1 MNMKNKEMNSATRYR
16 ILLAC
21 ACAALLAA
29 CTDTLYEE
37 SGKVGGEQQGL
48 QFAFSTTEMGDELM
62 SIGAKGATRSGAA
75 AEADRFAEHRL
86 LGANPYGLKVH
97 RQPLPLVGI
106 HHGAVRADLAESEHS
121 LTRAGAN
128 EVVATDGTN
137 FHDSLTIW
145 GYTNSGTE
153 LFDQILLTKVRNWRN
168 SVEWPYNQGA
178 YMKFY
183 AVAPSLESIN
193 MSGSGPSE
201 NTPISYT
208 QPPILTY
215 TLPEKANELRDVLYG
230 ESDNIS
236 IAAGPEGTVT
246 TDPKSEHLGK
256 DNKFVR
262 LNFRHITTAIR
273 FSQGVIP
280 RRLTVKSI
288 TLSGVYAKGTYNPA
302 TDDPATG
309 TKGAWSGQDT
319 ERPYT
324 VNTTWVGTGN
334 TKSEN
339 AYIDGGMTLFM
350 IPQTVPSG
358 ASLSITLIDT
368 GNHDKEHTITCS
380 LAGDVWKKGYTVNYK
395 ITVGELEEG
404 YYFTAESKELEHS
417 NDPVTST
424 VDVHSYHLYTD
435 YSSGTG
441 VNAYRPV
448 KWIVDGYSTDA
459 TIDGNTVFALDKKPT
474 WLTDFHGVLDDT
486 QYAGG
491 NPATATFTVA
501 KQEHERSANH
511 GEVLYDNIG
520 VKSTVDL
527 STQNPDGS
535 AKGTTETANCYIV
548 NRIGTYRFP
557 LVYGNKTTGTSDTPY
572 SEAACFKDHT
582 GVTITFKLIEDQI
595 KAKNSSFGYEQ
606 IEGDKYQREEYYWD
620 GAAVASDG
628 GRFLRGTLLW
638 QDVWQDDGGLITRNT
653 VSAISS
659 GNYMQFSIG
668 KSYPGNA
675 VIALQAR
682 KRIGYYTK
690 SGDVYT
696 LDTSQGVSGYGVADT
711 WETLWTWHIWMT
723 DEVYKNDGT
732 SNGKEYDSFYIN
744 GSTADDSK
752 ADHIAQLKDKD
763 DNGTYEIL
771 PVNLGWVPD
780 NMNFGLYKPRKV
792 TVQLKQA
799 DGKGDAPE
807 TATVTITQHA
817 RQDLYTGTG
826 TVYQWGRPTAFPAVH
841 NIAGTKRKIYDIDG
855 NDITDQF
862 VLAQATHAG
871 DAIGQPFH
879 VLQTSGSSNTWFDV
893 SSADYTAN
901 AMWNST
907 KKTVY
912 DPCPPGFRV
921 PKASIFY
928 GFSLAEGT
936 TGSAKTVLS
945 DGTKLNIFPDA
956 TDGNG
961 VTQKSGATNKGGYFF
976 LKAGSNDR
984 YDPVVYMPATGEWHG
999 NKAVGTKLSDT
1010 SEQLNQPAGLYWTS
1024 DYHNNGN
1031 TQACGL
1037 WITPDR
1043 SSTSGTAD
1051 KPIIGF
1057 FDEATHKFNYYSS
1070 VRAIRPMKE

>member
-16 ILLAC
+16 LLLAC

-29 CTDTLYEE
+29 CTDTLYEG

-75 AEADRFAEHRL
+75 AEADRFAEHRV

-106 HHGAVRADLAESEHS
+106 HHGAVRAELAESEHL

-128 EVVATDGTN
+128 EVVATNGTN

-193 MSGSGPSE
+193 MLGSGPNES
-201 NTPISYT
+201 TPISYR

-280 RRLTVKSI
+280 SRLTVKSI

-302 TDDPATG
+302 TDDVATG
-309 TKGAWSGQDT
+309 TKGTWSGQDT
-319 ERPYT
+319 KRPYT
-324 VNTTWVGTGN
+324 VKTTWEGTGN

-339 AYIDGGMTLFM
+339 VYIDGGMTLFM
-350 IPQTVPSG
+350 IPQTLPSG

-368 GNHDKEHTITCS
+368 GNDDKEHTITCS

-424 VDVHSYHLYTD
+424 LDVHSYHLYTD

-448 KWIVDGYSTDA
+448 KWVIDPEGGYSTNGG
-459 TIDGNTVFALDKKPT
+459 TNFTTTKPT

-501 KQEHERSANH
+501 KQEYERSANH
-511 GEVLYDNIG
+511 ASVLFQNTQNQA
-520 VKSTVDL
+520 VNLDL
-527 STQNPDGS
+527 SWYYPY
-535 AKGTTETANCYIV
+535 AVGTSKEDHKYSEQTTANCYIV
-548 NRIGTYRFP
+548 HRGGTYTFP
-557 LVYGNKTTGTSDTPY
+557 LVYGNMRTDNPEQK
-572 SEAACFKDHT
+572 ACFKDHT
-582 GVTITFKLIEDQI
+582 GATITKRLIKDQI
-595 KAKNSSFGYEQ
+595 GAKRDGDLSHGTTEYLWENGVSGKG
-606 IEGDKYQREEYYWD
+606 IESTLR
-620 GAAVASDG
+620 AV
-628 GRFLRGTLLW
+628 LLW
-638 QDVWQDDGGLITRNT
+638 QDVNGLISSIGCTST
-653 VSAISS
+653 AIS
-659 GNYMQFSIG
+659 FTIG
-668 KSYPGNA
+668 QSTPGNA

-682 KRIGYYTK
+682 KVTYPVAYE
-690 SGDVYT
+690 S
-696 LDTSQGVSGYGVADT
+696 LTSTSVSTYGE

-723 DEVYKNDGT
+723 DEVYKNDGL
-732 SNGKEYDSFYIN
+732 SNGEEYDSFYIN
-744 GSTADDSK
+744 GLTADN
-752 ADHIAQLKDKD
+752 DHIAQLKNSSGGDVAK
-763 DNGTYEIL
+763 IL

-780 NMNFGLYKPRKV
+780 NMNFGLYKQRS
-792 TVQLKQA
+792 VQVKLKQA
-799 DGKGDAPE
+799 DGKDDARE

-817 RQDLYTGTG
+817 RQNLYTGTG

-841 NIAGTKRKIYDIDG
+841 KIDGTNRTIYDIDG
-855 NDITDQF
+855 NDITDRF

-871 DAIGQPFH
+871 DGVGQPFH
-879 VLQTSGSSNTWFDV
+879 ILQTTGSPNTWFDV

-921 PKASIFY
+921 PPASIFY
-928 GFSLAEGT
+928 GFST
-936 TGSAKTVLS
+936 KSGSNGNDKTIVTVTAS
-945 DGTKLNIFPDA
+945 DMLNIWPD
-956 TDGNG
+956 TPDGNG

-976 LKAGSNDR
+976 LKPGSDNR

-1024 DYHNNGN
+1024 DYHDNGN

>member
-1 MNMKNKEMNSATRYR
+1 MNMKNKEMNSAARYR
-16 ILLAC
+16 LLLAC

-29 CTDTLYEE
+29 CTDTLYEG

-86 LGANPYGLKVH
+86 VGANPYGLKVH

-128 EVVATDGTN
+128 EVVATNGTN

-153 LFDQILLTKVRNWRN
+153 LFNQILLTKVRNWRN

-193 MSGSGPSE
+193 MSGSGPDES
-201 NTPISYT
+201 TPISYR

-256 DNKFVR
+256 DNKFVN

-280 RRLTVKSI
+280 SRLTVKSI

-302 TDDPATG
+302 TDDVATG

-319 ERPYT
+319 KRPYT

-334 TKSEN
+334 TKSVN
-339 AYIDGGMTLFM
+339 VYIDGGMTLFM
-350 IPQTVPSG
+350 IPQTLPSG
-358 ASLSITLIDT
+358 ARLSISLIDT
-368 GNHDKEHTITCS
+368 NNGNKEHTITCS

-424 VDVHSYHLYTD
+424 LDVHSYHLYTD

-448 KWIVDGYSTDA
+448 NWVIDPEGGYSTNGG
-459 TIDGNTVFALDKKPT
+459 TSFTTTKPT

-501 KQEHERSANH
+501 KQEYERSANH
-511 GEVLYDNIG
+511 ASVLFQNTQNQA
-520 VKSTVDL
+520 VNLDL
-527 STQNPDGS
+527 SLYYPYAVGESKEDHKYSEQT
-535 AKGTTETANCYIV
+535 TANCYIV
-548 NRIGTYRFP
+548 HRGGTYTFP
-557 LVYGNKTTGTSDTPY
+557 LVYGNKTSNGA
-572 SEAACFKDHT
+572 EAACFKDHT
-582 GVTITFKLIEDQI
+582 GATIAYKNIKDQI
-595 KAKNSSFGYEQ
+595 KAKSETNNGNGTYS
-606 IEGDKYQREEYYWD
+606 RYYWT
-620 GAAVASDG
+620 AAANATKGVPSC
-628 GRFLRGTLLW
+628 LRAVVLW
-638 QDVWQDDGGLITRNT
+638 QDVKGLISSVGNT
-653 VSAISS
+653 SDAIT
-659 GNYMQFSIG
+659 FTIG
-668 KSYPGNA
+668 QSTPGNA
-675 VIALQAR
+675 VIALQA
-682 KRIGYYTK
+682 KYLTYTDWN
-690 SGDVYT
+690 GEGAVAGLVNDDV
-696 LDTSQGVSGYGVADT
+696 
-711 WETLWTWHIWMT
+711 WHTLWTWHIWMT
-723 DEVYKNDGT
+723 DEVYKNDGSSDEKT
-732 SNGKEYDSFYIN
+732 YDSFYIN
-744 GSTADDSK
+744 GSTADNLQS
-752 ADHIAQLKDKD
+752 DHLAQLKNSSGGDVAK
-763 DNGTYEIL
+763 IL

-780 NMNFGLYKPRKV
+780 SMNFGLYKQRS
-792 TVQLKQA
+792 VQVKLKQA
-799 DGKGDAPE
+799 DGKGDARE
-807 TATVTITQHA
+807 RATVTITQHA

-826 TVYQWGRPTAFPAVH
+826 TVYQWGRPTAFPAVRK
-841 NIAGTKRKIYDIDG
+841 IDGTNRKIYDIDG

-871 DAIGQPFH
+871 DGVGQPFH
-879 VLQTSGSSNTWFDV
+879 ILQTTGSPNTWFDV
-893 SSADYTAN
+893 SSADYDN
-901 AMWNST
+901 AMWNEDA
-907 KKTVY
+907 KTVY

-928 GFSLAEGT
+928 GFST
-936 TGSAKTVLS
+936 KSGSNGNDKTIVTVTES
-945 DGTKLNIFPDA
+945 DMLNIWPD
-956 TDGNG
+956 TPDGNG

>member
-1 MNMKNKEMNSATRYR
+1 MNMKNEEMNSGARYR
-16 ILLAC
+16 ILLAYV
-21 ACAALLAA
+21 CAALLAA
-29 CTDTLYEE
+29 CTDTLYEG

-62 SIGAKGATRSGAA
+62 SIGAKGATRSDAA

-86 LGANPYGLKVH
+86 VGANPYGLKVH

-106 HHGAVRADLAESEHS
+106 HHGAVRAELAESEHS

-145 GYTNSGTE
+145 GYTNSGTK

-193 MSGSGPSE
+193 MSASGANES
-201 NTPISYT
+201 TPISYT
-208 QPPILTY
+208 QVPILTY
-215 TLPEKANELRDVLYG
+215 TLPEKASELRDILYG
-230 ESDNIS
+230 ESDNIA
-236 IAAGPEGTVT
+236 IADGPEGTVT

-262 LNFRHITTAIR
+262 LNFRHVTTAIR

-280 RRLTVKSI
+280 SNLTVKSI
-288 TLSGVYAKGTYNPA
+288 TLSGVNAKGTYNPA

-309 TKGAWSGQDT
+309 TKGLWNGQST
-319 ERPYT
+319 PKSYT
-324 VNTTWVGTGN
+324 VDRPANISDGVN
-334 TKSEN
+334 V
-339 AYIDGGMTLFM
+339 YIDGGMTLFM
-350 IPQTVPSG
+350 IPQTLPSG

-368 GNHDKEHTITCS
+368 GNDDKEHTITCS

-424 VDVHSYHLYTD
+424 LDVHSYHLYTD

-448 KWIVDGYSTDA
+448 KWVIDPDGGYSTDGG
-459 TIDGNTVFALDKKPT
+459 TSFTTTKPT
-474 WLTDFHGVLDDT
+474 WLTDFHGVLDGT

-511 GEVLYDNIG
+511 EAVLFQN
-520 VKSTVDL
+520 
-527 STQNPDGS
+527 TQNPAVNLDLS
-535 AKGTTETANCYIV
+535 QQTTANCYIV
-548 NRIGTYRFP
+548 HRGGTYTFP
-557 LVYGNKTTGTSDTPY
+557 LVYGNKSKDGA
-572 SEAACFKDHT
+572 EAACFKDHT
-582 GVTITFKLIEDQI
+582 GATIAKRLI
-595 KAKNSSFGYEQ
+595 KEQ
-606 IEGDKYQREEYYWD
+606 IQDKSETDNGNGTYSRYYWTASANATK
-620 GAAVASDG
+620 GVPQCLRAVV
-628 GRFLRGTLLW
+628 LW
-638 QDVWQDDGGLITRNT
+638 QDVKGLISSVGNT
-653 VSAISS
+653 SDAIT
-659 GNYMQFSIG
+659 FTIG
-668 KSYPGNA
+668 QSTPGNA
-675 VIALQAR
+675 VIALQA
-682 KRIGYYTK
+682 KYLTYTNWN
-690 SGDVYT
+690 GEGAVAGLVDDDV
-696 LDTSQGVSGYGVADT
+696 
-711 WETLWTWHIWMT
+711 WHTLWTWHIWMT
-723 DEVYKNDGT
+723 DEVYKNDGSSDEKT
-732 SNGKEYDSFYIN
+732 YDSFYIN
-744 GSTADDSK
+744 GSTADSLK
-752 ADHIAQLKDKD
+752 ADHIAQLYQPD
-763 DNGTYEIL
+763 GTTEVAKIL

-780 NMNFGLYKPRKV
+780 NMNFGLYKQRS
-792 TVQLKQA
+792 VQVKLKQTA
-799 DGKGDAPE
+799 GKGDARA

-826 TVYQWGRPTAFPAVH
+826 TVYQWGRPTALPAVR
-841 NIAGTKRKIYDIDG
+841 NIAGTKRTIYDIDG

-862 VLAQATHAG
+862 VLAQATNAG
-871 DAIGQPFH
+871 DGIGQPFH
-879 VLQTSGSSNTWFDV
+879 VLQTTGNANTWFDV
-893 SSADYTAN
+893 SSADYVTAN
-901 AMWNST
+901 AMWNADS
-907 KKTVY
+907 KTVY

-928 GFSLAEGT
+928 GFST
-936 TGSAKTVLS
+936 KSGSNGSDKTIVTVTES
-945 DGTKLNIFPDA
+945 DTLNIWPD
-956 TDGNG
+956 TPDGNG

-984 YDPVVYMPATGEWHG
+984 YAPVVYMPATGEWHG

-1057 FDEATHKFNYYSS
+1057 FDESGHKVNYYSS

>member
-1 MNMKNKEMNSATRYR
+1 MNMKNEEMNSAARYR

-29 CTDTLYEE
+29 CTDTLYEG

-62 SIGAKGATRSGAA
+62 NIGAKGATRSGAA

-106 HHGAVRADLAESEHS
+106 HHGAVRTELAESEHL

-145 GYTNSGTE
+145 GYTNSGTK

-193 MSGSGPSE
+193 MLGSGPNES
-201 NTPISYT
+201 TPISYR

-256 DNKFVR
+256 DNKFVN

-280 RRLTVKSI
+280 SRLTVKSI
-288 TLSGVYAKGTYNPA
+288 TLSGVNAKGTYNPA
-302 TDDPATG
+302 TDDVATG

-339 AYIDGGMTLFM
+339 VYIDGGMTLFM

-368 GNHDKEHTITCS
+368 NNGNKEHTITCS

-448 KWIVDGYSTDA
+448 KWVIDPDGGYSTNGG
-459 TIDGNTVFALDKKPT
+459 TNFTTTKPT

-501 KQEHERSANH
+501 KQEYERNANH
-511 GEVLYDNIG
+511 ESVLFQNTQNQA
-520 VKSTVDL
+520 VNLDL
-527 STQNPDGS
+527 SLYYPY
-535 AKGTTETANCYIV
+535 AVGTSKEAHKYSQQTTANCYIV
-548 NRIGTYRFP
+548 HRGGTYTFP
-557 LVYGNKTTGTSDTPY
+557 LVYGNKTSNGA
-572 SEAACFKDHT
+572 EAACFKDHT
-582 GVTITFKLIEDQI
+582 GATIAYKNIEDQI
-595 KAKNSSFGYEQ
+595 KAKSETNNGNGTYS
-606 IEGDKYQREEYYWD
+606 RYYWT
-620 GAAVASDG
+620 AAANATKGVPSC
-628 GRFLRGTLLW
+628 LRAVVLW
-638 QDVWQDDGGLITRNT
+638 QDVKGLISSVGTT
-653 VSAISS
+653 SDAIT
-659 GNYMQFSIG
+659 FTIG
-668 KSYPGNA
+668 QSTPGNA
-675 VIALQAR
+675 VIALQA
-682 KRIGYYTK
+682 KYLTYTDWN
-690 SGDVYT
+690 GEGAVAGLVNDDV
-696 LDTSQGVSGYGVADT
+696 
-711 WETLWTWHIWMT
+711 WHTLWTWHIWMT
-723 DEVYKNDGT
+723 DEVYKNDGSSDEKT
-732 SNGKEYDSFYIN
+732 YDSFYIN
-744 GSTADDSK
+744 GSTADNLQS
-752 ADHIAQLKDKD
+752 DHIAQLKNSSGGDVDK
-763 DNGTYEIL
+763 IL

-780 NMNFGLYKPRKV
+780 NMKFGLYKQRS
-792 TVQLKQA
+792 VQVKLKQTA
-799 DGKGDAPE
+799 GKGDARK

-862 VLAQATHAG
+862 VLALATHAG

-961 VTQKSGATNKGGYFF
+961 VTQKSGQTNKGGYFF
-976 LKAGSNDR
+976 LKAGSNNR

>member
-1 MNMKNKEMNSATRYR
+1 MNMKNEEMNSAARYR

-29 CTDTLYEE
+29 CTDTLYEG

-106 HHGAVRADLAESEHS
+106 HRGAVRTELAESEHS

-153 LFDQILLTKVRNWRN
+153 LFNQILLTKVRNWRN

-193 MSGSGPSE
+193 MSGSGPDES
-201 NTPISYT
+201 TPISYT

-256 DNKFVR
+256 DNKFVK

-280 RRLTVKSI
+280 SRLTVKSI

-302 TDDPATG
+302 TDDVATG

-339 AYIDGGMTLFM
+339 VYIDGGMTLFM
-350 IPQTVPSG
+350 IPQTLPSG
-358 ASLSITLIDT
+358 ARLSITLIDT
-368 GNHDKEHTITCS
+368 GNDDKEHTITCS

-424 VDVHSYHLYTD
+424 LDVHSYHLYTD

-448 KWIVDGYSTDA
+448 KWVIDPDGGYSTDGG
-459 TIDGNTVFALDKKPT
+459 TSFTTTKPT

-511 GEVLYDNIG
+511 ESVLFQNTQNQA
-520 VKSTVDL
+520 VNLDL
-527 STQNPDGS
+527 SWYYPY
-535 AKGTTETANCYIV
+535 AVGTSKDDHKYSEQTTANCYIV
-548 NRIGTYRFP
+548 HRGGTYTFP
-557 LVYGNKTTGTSDTPY
+557 LVYGNMRTDNPEQK
-572 SEAACFKDHT
+572 ACFKDHT
-582 GVTITFKLIEDQI
+582 GATITKRLIKDQI
-595 KAKNSSFGYEQ
+595 GAKRDGDLSHGTTEYLWENGVSGKG
-606 IEGDKYQREEYYWD
+606 IESTLR
-620 GAAVASDG
+620 AV
-628 GRFLRGTLLW
+628 LLW
-638 QDVWQDDGGLITRNT
+638 QDVNGLISSIGCTST
-653 VSAISS
+653 AIS
-659 GNYMQFSIG
+659 FTIG
-668 KSYPGNA
+668 QSTPGNA

-682 KRIGYYTK
+682 KVTYPVAYE
-690 SGDVYT
+690 S
-696 LDTSQGVSGYGVADT
+696 LTSTSVSTYGE

-732 SNGKEYDSFYIN
+732 SNGEEYDSFYIN
-744 GSTADDSK
+744 GLTADN
-752 ADHIAQLKDKD
+752 DHIAQLKNSSGGDVAK
-763 DNGTYEIL
+763 IL

-780 NMNFGLYKPRKV
+780 NMNFGLYKQRS
-792 TVQLKQA
+792 VQVKLKQA
-799 DGKGDAPE
+799 DGKGDARE
-807 TATVTITQHA
+807 RATVTITQHA

-826 TVYQWGRPTAFPAVH
+826 TVYQWGRPTAFPAVCK
-841 NIAGTKRKIYDIDG
+841 IDGTNRTRTIYDIDG
-855 NDITDQF
+855 NDITERF
-862 VLAQATHAG
+862 EIALASSPG
-871 DAIGQPFH
+871 DAISKPFNA
-879 VLQTSGSSNTWFDV
+879 LRLEGNANSWFDV
-893 SSADYTAN
+893 SSADYATAN
-901 AMWNST
+901 AMWNADS
-907 KKTVY
+907 KTVY

-921 PKASIFY
+921 PKTSIFY
-928 GFSLAEGT
+928 GFSKTGT
-936 TGSAKTVLS
+936 TVENDGSQ
-945 DGTKLNIFPDA
+945 LNMYKE
-956 TDGNG
+956 TDDLNG
-961 VTQKSGATNKGGYFF
+961 VTQRNGAQRKGGYFY
-976 LKAGSNDR
+976 LKANEGRR
-984 YDPVVYMPATGEWHG
+984 YGVDDGVVGGVVYMPATGEWMA
-999 NKAVGTKLSDT
+999 NKTVGDKLSGQQT
-1010 SEQLNQPAGLYWTS
+1010 NQTYGLYWTS
-1024 DYHNNGN
+1024 DYKSGGSLG
-1031 TQACGL
+1031 CGL
-1037 WITPDR
+1037 WITPQI
-1043 SSTSGTAD
+1043 SATGGAKD
-1051 KPIIGF
+1051 KPILGF
-1057 FDEATHKFNYYSS
+1057 FDGTAGDGYISS
-1070 VRAIRPMKE
+1070 NNHINGLRAIRPMKE

>member
-1 MNMKNKEMNSATRYR
+1 MNMKNKEMNSGARYR

-21 ACAALLAA
+21 VCAALLAA
-29 CTDTLYEE
+29 CTDTLYEG

-86 LGANPYGLKVH
+86 VGANPYGLKVH

-106 HHGAVRADLAESEHS
+106 HHGAVRADLAESEHL

-201 NTPISYT
+201 STPISYT

-256 DNKFVR
+256 DNKFVN

-280 RRLTVKSI
+280 SRLTVKSI
-288 TLSGVYAKGTYNPA
+288 TLRGVNAKGTYNPA
-302 TDDPATG
+302 TDDVATG

-319 ERPYT
+319 KRPYT

-339 AYIDGGMTLFM
+339 VYIDGGMTLFM
-350 IPQTVPSG
+350 IPQTLPSE
-358 ASLSITLIDT
+358 ASLSITLIDI
-368 GNHDKEHTITCS
+368 GNDDKEHTITCS
-380 LAGDVWKKGYTVNYK
+380 LMGDVWKKGYTVNYK

-404 YYFTAESKELEHS
+404 YYLTTENATNLEHS

-448 KWIVDGYSTDA
+448 KWVIDGYSTDA
-459 TIDGNTVFALDKKPT
+459 TIDEHTVFALDKKPT
-474 WLTDFHGVLDDT
+474 WLTDFRGVLDGT

-511 GEVLYDNIG
+511 EAVLYQN
-520 VKSTVDL
+520 TQNQAVDL
-527 STQNPDGS
+527 DLSWYYPYAVGASKESYKYSEQT
-535 AKGTTETANCYIV
+535 TANCYIV
-548 NRIGTYRFP
+548 HRGGTYTFP
-557 LVYGNKTTGTSDTPY
+557 LVYGNMRTDNPEQK
-572 SEAACFKDHT
+572 ACFKDHT
-582 GVTITFKLIEDQI
+582 GATITKRLIKDQI
-595 KAKNSSFGYEQ
+595 GAKR
-606 IEGDKYQREEYYWD
+606 EGDPSHGTTEYLWEN
-620 GAAVASDG
+620 GVSGKGIESTLRAV
-628 GRFLRGTLLW
+628 LLW
-638 QDVWQDDGGLITRNT
+638 QDVNGLISSIGCTST
-653 VSAISS
+653 AIS
-659 GNYMQFSIG
+659 FTIG
-668 KSYPGNA
+668 QSTPGNA

-682 KRIGYYTK
+682 KVTYPVAYE
-690 SGDVYT
+690 S
-696 LDTSQGVSGYGVADT
+696 LTSTSVSTYGE

-723 DEVYKNDGT
+723 DEVYWNDGS
-732 SNGKEYDSFYIN
+732 SNEKTYDSFYIN

-752 ADHIAQLKDKD
+752 AHHIAQLKDG
-763 DNGTYEIL
+763 NRTYEIL

-792 TVQLKQA
+792 TVRLKQA
-799 DGKGDAPE
+799 DGKGDARE

-826 TVYQWGRPTAFPAVH
+826 TVYQWGRPTAFPATRT
-841 NIAGTKRKIYDIDG
+841 ITGAKRTIYDIAG
-855 NDITDQF
+855 NDITERF
-862 VLAQATHAG
+862 EIALASSPG
-871 DAIGQPFH
+871 DAISKPFNG
-879 VLQTSGSSNTWFDV
+879 LQLEGNANSWFD
-893 SSADYTAN
+893 SSDADYASY

-907 KKTVY
+907 EKTVY
-912 DPCPPGFRV
+912 DPCPLGFRV
-921 PKASIFY
+921 PPASIFY
-928 GFSLAEGT
+928 GFSKKTGN
-936 TGSAKTVLS
+936 TGSAKTIVS
-945 DGTKLNIFPDA
+945 GSGDEAGKMNMYQDVDDLN
-956 TDGNG
+956 GMMQRNG
-961 VTQKSGATNKGGYFF
+961 AQSKGGYFY
-976 LKAGSNDR
+976 LEADETRR
-984 YDPVVYMPATGEWHG
+984 YGVDDGVVGGVVYMPATGEFMA
-999 NKAVGTKLSDT
+999 NKAVGDKIGATDR
-1010 SEQLNQPAGLYWTS
+1010 QANQTYGLYWTS
-1024 DYHNNGN
+1024 DYFSGN
-1031 TQACGL
+1031 SLGCGL
-1037 WITPDR
+1037 WITPDY
-1043 SSTSGTAD
+1043 SATGGTTA
-1051 KPIIGF
+1051 KPVLGF
-1057 FDEATHKFNYYSS
+1057 FDEAGHKSTNNYYNAL
-1070 VRAIRPMKE
+1070 RAIRPMKE

>member
-1 MNMKNKEMNSATRYR
+1 MNMKNEEMNSATRYR

-29 CTDTLYEE
+29 CTDTLYEG

-62 SIGAKGATRSGAA
+62 NIGAKGATRSGAA

-86 LGANPYGLKVH
+86 VGANPYGLKVH

-106 HHGAVRADLAESEHS
+106 HHGAVRAELAESEHS

-145 GYTNSGTE
+145 GYTNSGTK

-193 MSGSGPSE
+193 MLGSGPNES
-201 NTPISYT
+201 TPISYR

-256 DNKFVR
+256 DNKFVN

-280 RRLTVKSI
+280 NRLTVKSI

-302 TDDPATG
+302 TDDVATG

-324 VNTTWVGTGN
+324 VNTTWEGTGN

-339 AYIDGGMTLFM
+339 VYIDGGMTLFM
-350 IPQTVPSG
+350 IPQTLPSG

-368 GNHDKEHTITCS
+368 GNDDKEHTITCS

-404 YYFTAESKELEHS
+404 YYLTTENATDLEHS

-448 KWIVDGYSTDA
+448 NWVIDPDGGYSTDGG
-459 TIDGNTVFALDKKPT
+459 TSFTTTKPT

-511 GEVLYDNIG
+511 EAVLYQNTQNQA
-520 VKSTVDL
+520 VNLDL
-527 STQNPDGS
+527 SWYYPY
-535 AKGTTETANCYIV
+535 AVGTSKESYKYSEQTTANCYIV
-548 NRIGTYRFP
+548 HRGGTYTFP
-557 LVYGNKTTGTSDTPY
+557 LVYGNKSSDGA
-572 SEAACFKDHT
+572 EASCFKDHT
-582 GVTITFKLIEDQI
+582 GATIAYKNIKDQI
-595 KAKNSSFGYEQ
+595 EAKSETNNGNGTKS
-606 IEGDKYQREEYYWD
+606 RYYWT
-620 GAAVASDG
+620 AAANATKGVPSC
-628 GRFLRGTLLW
+628 LRAVVLW
-638 QDVWQDDGGLITRNT
+638 QDVNGLISS
-653 VSAISS
+653 VSTTSDDIT
-659 GNYMQFSIG
+659 FTIG
-668 KSYPGNA
+668 QSTPGNA
-675 VIALQAR
+675 VIALQA
-682 KRIGYYTK
+682 KYLTYTNWN
-690 SGDVYT
+690 GEGAVAGLVNDDV
-696 LDTSQGVSGYGVADT
+696 
-711 WETLWTWHIWMT
+711 WHTLWTWHIWMT
-723 DEVYKNDGT
+723 DEVYKNDGLSDEKT
-732 SNGKEYDSFYIN
+732 YDSFYIN
-744 GSTADDSK
+744 GSTADNLQ
-752 ADHIAQLKDKD
+752 ADHIAQLKDG
-763 DNGTYEIL
+763 NHTYKIL

-792 TVQLKQA
+792 TVRLKQA
-799 DGKGDAPE
+799 DGKDDVRK

-826 TVYQWGRPTAFPAVH
+826 TVYQWGRPTALPATRT
-841 NIAGTKRKIYDIDG
+841 ITGAKRTIYDIDG
-855 NDITDQF
+855 NDITERF
-862 VLAQATHAG
+862 EIALASSPG
-871 DAIGQPFH
+871 DAISKPFNG
-879 VLQTSGSSNTWFDV
+879 LQLEGNANSWFD
-893 SSADYTAN
+893 SSDADYSN

-921 PKASIFY
+921 PPASIFY
-928 GFSLAEGT
+928 GFSKKTGN
-936 TGSAKTVLS
+936 TGSAKTIVS
-945 DGTKLNIFPDA
+945 GSGDEAGKMNMYQDVDDLNGM
-956 TDGNG
+956 TQRNG
-961 VTQKSGATNKGGYFF
+961 AQSKGGYFY
-976 LKAGSNDR
+976 LKADETLR
-984 YDPVVYMPATGEWHG
+984 YGVDDGVVGGVVYLPATGEFMA
-999 NKAVGTKLSDT
+999 NKAVGDKIGATDR
-1010 SEQLNQPAGLYWTS
+1010 QANQTYGLYWTS
-1024 DYHNNGN
+1024 DYSSGN
-1031 TQACGL
+1031 SLGCGL
-1037 WITPDR
+1037 WITPDY
-1043 SSTSGTAD
+1043 SATGGTTA
-1051 KPIIGF
+1051 KPVLGF
-1057 FDEATHKFNYYSS
+1057 FDEAGHKSTNNYYNAL
-1070 VRAIRPMKE
+1070 RAIRPMKE

>member
-1 MNMKNKEMNSATRYR
+1 MNMKNEEMNSAARYR

-29 CTDTLYEE
+29 CTDTLYEG

-62 SIGAKGATRSGAA
+62 NIGAKGATRSGAA

-86 LGANPYGLKVH
+86 EGYNPYGLKVH

-106 HHGAVRADLAESEHS
+106 HRGAVRAELAESEHL

-128 EVVATDGTN
+128 EVVATNGTN

-193 MSGSGPSE
+193 MLGSGPDES
-201 NTPISYT
+201 TPISYR

-280 RRLTVKSI
+280 SRLTVKSI

-319 ERPYT
+319 KRPYT

-339 AYIDGGMTLFM
+339 VYIDGGMTLFM

-368 GNHDKEHTITCS
+368 NNGNKEHTITCS

-435 YSSGTG
+435 YSSGAP

-448 KWIVDGYSTDA
+448 KWVIDPDGGYSTDGG
-459 TIDGNTVFALDKKPT
+459 TSFTTTKPT
-474 WLTDFHGVLDDT
+474 WLTDFHGVREGTDT
-486 QYAGG
+486 EFAGG

-501 KQEHERSANH
+501 KQEYERSAEH
-511 GEVLYDNIG
+511 TTVLFNNQKVDGNDP
-520 VKSTVDL
+520 VDL
-527 STQNPDGS
+527 SLYYPDKTSHSLG
-535 AKGTTETANCYIV
+535 TANCYVV
-548 NRIGTYRFP
+548 NRSATTYKFP
-557 LVYGNKTTGTSDTPY
+557 LVYGNKTSDGT
-572 SEAACFKDHT
+572 EAACFKDHT
-582 GVTITFKLIEDQI
+582 GATITKKLIKDQLG
-595 KAKNSSFGYEQ
+595 AKRDGDDSHGTTEYLWENGVSGKG
-606 IEGDKYQREEYYWD
+606 IEPTMR
-620 GAAVASDG
+620 AV
-628 GRFLRGTLLW
+628 LLW
-638 QDVWQDDGGLITRNT
+638 QDVNGLISSVGCTST
-653 VSAISS
+653 AIS
-659 GNYMQFSIG
+659 FTIG
-668 KSYPGNA
+668 QSTPGNA

-682 KRIGYYTK
+682 KVTYPVAYE
-690 SGDVYT
+690 S
-696 LDTSQGVSGYGVADT
+696 LTSTSVSTYGE

-723 DEVYKNDGT
+723 DEVYKNDGLLDEKT
-732 SNGKEYDSFYIN
+732 YDSFYIN
-744 GSTADDSK
+744 GLTADNLH
-752 ADHIAQLKDKD
+752 HIAQLYQS
-763 DNGTYEIL
+763 NGTTEVAKIL

-780 NMNFGLYKPRKV
+780 NMTFGLYKPRKV

-799 DGKGDAPE
+799 DGKGDARA

-817 RQDLYTGTG
+817 RQNLYTGTG

-855 NDITDQF
+855 NDITDRF

-879 VLQTSGSSNTWFDV
+879 VLQTTGSPNTWFDV

-936 TGSAKTVLS
+936 TGSMKTEVS

-961 VTQKSGATNKGGYFF
+961 VTQKSGQTNKGGYFF
-976 LKAGSNDR
+976 LKAGDNNR

-1057 FDEATHKFNYYSS
+1057 FDDDGHKFNYYSS

>member
-1 MNMKNKEMNSATRYR
+1 MNMKNKEMNSGARYR

-21 ACAALLAA
+21 VCAALLAA
-29 CTDTLYEE
+29 CTDTLYEG

-86 LGANPYGLKVH
+86 VGANPYGLKVH

-106 HHGAVRADLAESEHS
+106 HHGAVRADLAESEHL

-201 NTPISYT
+201 STPISYT

-256 DNKFVR
+256 DNKFVN

-280 RRLTVKSI
+280 SRLTVKSI
-288 TLSGVYAKGTYNPA
+288 TLRGVNAKGTYNPA
-302 TDDPATG
+302 TDDVATG

-319 ERPYT
+319 KRPYT

-339 AYIDGGMTLFM
+339 VYIDGGMTLFM
-350 IPQTVPSG
+350 IPQTLPSE
-358 ASLSITLIDT
+358 ASLSITLIDI
-368 GNHDKEHTITCS
+368 GNDDKEHTITCS
-380 LAGDVWKKGYTVNYK
+380 LMGDVWKKGYTVNYK

-404 YYFTAESKELEHS
+404 YYLTTENATNLEHS

-448 KWIVDGYSTDA
+448 KWVIDGYSTDA
-459 TIDGNTVFALDKKPT
+459 TIDEHTVFALDKKPT
-474 WLTDFHGVLDDT
+474 WLTDFRGVLDGT

-511 GEVLYDNIG
+511 EAVLYQN
-520 VKSTVDL
+520 
-527 STQNPDGS
+527 TQNPADGLDLS
-535 AKGTTETANCYIV
+535 SYYSSTANCYIV
-548 NRIGTYRFP
+548 HRGGNYTFP
-557 LVYGNKTTGTSDTPY
+557 LVYGNKTSNGE
-572 SEAACFKDHT
+572 EAACFKDHT
-582 GVTITFKLIEDQI
+582 GATIAYKYIKDQI
-595 KAKNSSFGYEQ
+595 EAKSETNNGNGTYS
-606 IEGDKYQREEYYWD
+606 RYYWTASANATK
-620 GAAVASDG
+620 GVPQCLRAVV
-628 GRFLRGTLLW
+628 LW
-638 QDVWQDDGGLITRNT
+638 QDVKGLISSVGNT
-653 VSAISS
+653 SDAIT
-659 GNYMQFSIG
+659 FTIG
-668 KSYPGNA
+668 QSNPGNA
-675 VIALQAR
+675 VIALQA
-682 KRIGYYTK
+682 KYLTYTNWN
-690 SGDVYT
+690 GEGAVAGLVNDDV
-696 LDTSQGVSGYGVADT
+696 
-711 WETLWTWHIWMT
+711 WHTLWTWHIWMT
-723 DEVYKNDGT
+723 DEVYQNDGS

-752 ADHIAQLKDKD
+752 ADHIAQLKNSSGGDVAK
-763 DNGTYEIL
+763 IL

-792 TVQLKQA
+792 TVRLKQA
-799 DGKGDAPE
+799 DGKGDARE

-826 TVYQWGRPTAFPAVH
+826 TVYQWGRPTAQPATRT
-841 NIAGTKRKIYDIDG
+841 ITGAKRTIYDFAG
-855 NDITDQF
+855 NDITERF
-862 VLAQATHAG
+862 EIALASSPG
-871 DAIGQPFH
+871 DAISKPFNG
-879 VLQTSGSSNTWFDV
+879 LQLEGNANSWFD
-893 SSADYTAN
+893 SSDADYASN
-901 AMWNST
+901 AMWNSV

-921 PKASIFY
+921 PPASIFY
-928 GFSLAEGT
+928 GFSKKTGN
-936 TGSAKTVLS
+936 TGSAKTIVS
-945 DGTKLNIFPDA
+945 GSGDEAGKMNMYQDVDDLNGM
-956 TDGNG
+956 TQRNG
-961 VTQKSGATNKGGYFF
+961 AQSKGGYFY
-976 LKAGSNDR
+976 LKADETRR
-984 YDPVVYMPATGEWHG
+984 YGVDDGVVGGVVYMPATGEFMA
-999 NKAVGTKLSDT
+999 NKAVGDKIGATDR
-1010 SEQLNQPAGLYWTS
+1010 QANQTYGLYWTS
-1024 DYHNNGN
+1024 DYFSGN
-1031 TQACGL
+1031 SLGCGL
-1037 WITPDR
+1037 WITPDY
-1043 SSTSGTAD
+1043 SATGGTTA
-1051 KPIIGF
+1051 KPVLGF
-1057 FDEATHKFNYYSS
+1057 FDEAGHKSTNNYYNAL
-1070 VRAIRPMKE
+1070 RAIRPMKE